1 MSYNVF
7 HDVTWCDVGCFHN
20 RKSKG
25 GFDLQPAFE
34 DPSWVFFE
42 DPSWQFRTFP
52 NIKACKSVHS
62 YRGFS
67 YKDNTKSTGI
77 RLSYTANNKLKH
89 SVETYPVEVGYE

>member
-7 HDVTWCDVGCFHN
+7 HDVTWCDAGCFHN
-20 RKSKG
+20 RKSKR

-34 DPSWVFFE
+34 EPSWVFFE

-52 NIKACKSVHS
+52 NIKACKSGHS

-89 SVETYPVEVGYE
+89 IVETYPVEVGYE